1 MCSRKC
7 ASPVAPGISLRE
19 PTLYQIWMVAIG
31 FRWSSR
37 TRTRRPL
44 SSVASVTG
52 GSGEAWTAGTANSIR
67 ARKHPRRAR
76 PGSMKRVCYGR
87 LRRAT
92 AAPEIRTRKR
102 RCDVVIV
109 YLALAAVLE
118 VSGDYLMRLGLG
130 GRRWGLIAGALA
142 LAGYGLLVNQPAW
155 GFGRTLG
162 LYIAIFFVVS
172 QIIAFLA
179 GGERPS
185 PSLWRGGA
193 LVGAGGLVIPL
204 GRP

>member
-1 MCSRKC
+1 M
-7 ASPVAPGISLRE
+7 
-19 PTLYQIWMVAIG
+19 
-31 FRWSSR
+31 
-37 TRTRRPL
+37 
-44 SSVASVTG
+44 
-52 GSGEAWTAGTANSIR
+52 
-67 ARKHPRRAR
+67 
-76 PGSMKRVCYGR
+76 
-87 LRRAT
+87 
-92 AAPEIRTRKR
+92 
-102 RCDVVIV
+102 VIV

-179 GGERPS
+179 VGERPS
-185 PSLWRGGA
+185 PSLWLGGA
-193 LVGAGGLVIPL
+193 LVVAGGLVIHL